1 MYVRSHLRFVG
12 QLFGQYFME
21 DSGES
26 DVFSERDE
34 RSVAS
39 DSYDEIEFE
48 ELDSFALDKNADKSD
63 DEEGPY
69 SQESLAND
77 QWLQEYQQERRIIEA
92 RERELQ
98 NRMDRVVE
106 LDSWYVS
113 LITTP
118 P

>member
-1 MYVRSHLRFVG
+1 
-12 QLFGQYFME
+12 ME

-48 ELDSFALDKNADKSD
+48 DLDSFALDKNADKSD

-69 SQESLAND
+69 SQSL
-77 QWLQEYQQERRIIEA
+77 
-92 RERELQ
+92 
-98 NRMDRVVE
+98 
-106 LDSWYVS
+106 
-113 LITTP
+113 
-118 P
+118 